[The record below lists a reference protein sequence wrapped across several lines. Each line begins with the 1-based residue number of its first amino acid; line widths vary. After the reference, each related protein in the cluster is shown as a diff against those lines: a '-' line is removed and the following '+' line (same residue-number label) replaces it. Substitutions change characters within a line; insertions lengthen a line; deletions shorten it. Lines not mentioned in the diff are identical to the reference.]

1 LIPFEELALQTT
13 LLYSPPEPAAA
24 EALLAGIADAE
35 QEKVSAM
42 YLRSLLD
49 TCQLQQMD
57 PVVINKP
64 LLPSTDRWPL
74 GVDLRAALFQLQLEG
89 SGNPGHSFRKEAR
102 RKSGES
108 RVVEHREGMDKGLSE
123 ILDVARMV
131 DVISSVDAGI
141 SRRPHSITEVSTL
154 ETSRSRLIVLAAL

>member
-1 LIPFEELALQTT
+1 MIPFEELALQTT
-13 LLYSPPEPAAA
+13 LLYSPPEPATA
-24 EALLAGIADAE
+24 EALLAGIAAAE
-35 QEKVSAM
+35 HQKVSVS

-57 PVVINKP
+57 PVVFNKP

-89 SGNPGHSFRKEAR
+89 SGNPGHSFRKEAT
-102 RKSGES
+102 RKRKKS
-108 RVVEHREGMDKGLSE
+108 RVVKHREGMDKDLSE
-123 ILDVARMV
+123 ILDVARMA

-141 SRRPHSITEVSTL
+141 ARRPHSITEVSILKTP
-154 ETSRSRLIVLAAL
+154 RSRLILLAAL